1 MKMHFR
7 TFKIKFFVILSIIC
21 SVNTSDATT
30 ASEVFQ
36 KCRIRVLSQDITLFN
51 NFIFSKGTS
60 FPATDSSNSI
70 IYAKRKAKHRAF
82 LILSNYL
89 ITPKLKTG
97 THLTDYLSNKLA
109 KKLHQ
114 ELVKSKSSKLI
125 KVSGVSTVYS
135 DFDGTCATVV
145 VGARKQKIE
154 HLKTSAKLDFNHL
167 LKDRIC
173 VENSEF
179 DPFLAYEICPE
190 IDGLTYIRKAIKMH
204 FDKNY
209 GSNVA
214 KIINSEPI
222 ENFFDIWRNRYEY
235 RNKLNHST
243 LKNLSLDEIL
253 FFLNEMPYDP
263 LISYAASEKFRQSG
277 FIKTA
282 CLFNNAGTKL
292 FYSEKK
298 LAINYDHLASCT
310 TSDSVND
317 IQFIMTISP
326 AISEAYSASNIQF
339 PYEAEFIIKSIG
351 TIPSSETRTISK
363 FYYEGNRFFQNNHFQ
378 KALEAYFYALE
389 DTLSADLLNMI
400 GMTLIRL
407 NNHKLAIPFL
417 KQALYF
423 NPHHKF
429 AEVNLVEALSLS
441 NFKKLALQCLESAK
455 QNPNLDEWGNHKL
468 KLLNRIL

>member
-1 MKMHFR
+1 
-7 TFKIKFFVILSIIC
+7 
-21 SVNTSDATT
+21 VNTSDAST

-36 KCRIRVLSQDITLFN
+36 KCRMRVLVQDITLFN

-60 FPATDSSNSI
+60 FPASNSSNSI
-70 IYAKRKAKHRAF
+70 IYAKRKAKHCAF

-89 ITPKLKTG
+89 ITPELKAG
-97 THLTDYLSNKLA
+97 TNLTDYLSNKLA

-114 ELVKSKSSKLI
+114 ELIKSKSSRLLKI
-125 KVSGVSTVYS
+125 SGVSIVYS

-145 VGARKQKIE
+145 VGVRKQKIE
-154 HLKTSAKLDFNHL
+154 HLKTSARLEFNKL

-190 IDGLTYIRKAIKMH
+190 IDSLTFIRSAIKLH
-204 FDKNY
+204 LDKNY
-209 GSNVA
+209 GNNVA

-222 ENFFDIWRNRYEY
+222 ENFFDIWQNRYEY
-235 RNKLNHST
+235 RNKLNYST
-243 LKNLSLDEIL
+243 LKNLTLDEVL
-253 FFLNEMPYDP
+253 LCLNEMPYDP
-263 LISYAASEKFRQSG
+263 LISYVASEKFRQSG

-292 FYSEKK
+292 FYSAKK
-298 LAINYDHLASCT
+298 LAINYDHLASCKVSGSV
-310 TSDSVND
+310 SD
-317 IQFIMTISP
+317 IKFTMTISP
-326 AISEAYSASNIQF
+326 AISKAYSASNIQF
-339 PYEAEFIIKSIG
+339 PYEAEFIIKSLG
-351 TIPSSETRTISK
+351 TIPSSETRTSSK
-363 FYYEGNRFFQNNHFQ
+363 FYYEGNRFFQDKHFQ
-378 KALEAYFYALE
+378 KALEAYFHALE

-417 KQALYF
+417 RQALYF
-423 NPHHKF
+423 NSHHKF
-429 AEVNLVEALSLS
+429 AEVNLAEALYLS

-455 QNPNLDEWGNHKL
+455 QNPNLDEWGNYKL
-468 KLLNRIL
+468 ELLKRNL